1 MTLSSCCIQIL
12 DMQFSGQ
19 VSSVEFEDWLS
30 QIQVLLDQKQNFVL
44 VMHTLPETE
53 FPEDYREIQSRWYK
67 CYKALF
73 FQYCLGLARIA
84 QDEEDR
90 IRLDTPALQQAWKV
104 PYFVS
109 LSKTDAL
116 QWAVQRSLCTTQ
128 IT

>member
-1 MTLSSCCIQIL
+1 MSLSSHYIQIL

-19 VSSVEFEDWLS
+19 VSSQEFEDWLS
-30 QIQVLLDQKQNFVL
+30 QIQVFLDQGRAFVL
-44 VMHTLPETE
+44 IMQALPQTE

-67 CYKALF
+67 SYKSLF

-84 QDEEDR
+84 QDEDDR
-90 IRLDTPALQQAWKV
+90 IRLDTPALQQAWQV

-116 QWAVQRSLCTTQ
+116 DWAVQRSLCKTQ

>member
-1 MTLSSCCIQIL
+1 MTLNSHYIQIL
-12 DMQFSGQ
+12 NMQFSGC
-19 VSSVEFEDWLS
+19 VSSQEFEDWLS
-30 QIQVLLDQKQNFVL
+30 QIQIFLDQGRTFVL
-44 VMHTLPETE
+44 VMQTSPNTE

-67 CYKALF
+67 KYKTLF

-109 LSKTDAL
+109 LSQTDAL
-116 QWAVQRSLCTTQ
+116 NWAVQRSLCKTQ

>member
-1 MTLSSCCIQIL
+1 MSLSSHYIHIL

-19 VSSVEFEDWLS
+19 VSSAEFEDWLS
-30 QIQVLLDQKQNFVL
+30 QIQVFLDQKQNFVL

-53 FPEDYREIQSRWYK
+53 FPADYREIQSRWYK
-67 CYKALF
+67 NYKALF

-84 QDEEDR
+84 QDEDDR
-90 IRLDTPALQQAWKV
+90 IRLDTPALKQAWKV

-116 QWAVQRSLCTTQ
+116 HWAVQRSLCKMQ

>member
-1 MTLSSCCIQIL
+1 MTLNSQFIQIL
-12 DMQFSGQ
+12 DMQFSGY
-19 VSSVEFEDWLS
+19 VSSQEFEDWLS
-30 QIQVLLDQKQNFVL
+30 QIQVFLDQGQAFVL
-44 VMHTLPETE
+44 IMQTLAQTE

-67 CYKALF
+67 RYKALF
-73 FQYCLGLARIA
+73 FQHCLGLARIA

-90 IRLDTPALQQAWKV
+90 IRLDTPALQQAWRV

-116 QWAVQRSLCTTQ
+116 QWAVQRSLCKTQ